1 MNCILKKISFK
12 VDYPWNTDAE
22 TTEVDANNVRRV
34 LRSHIHVHV
43 VNVFIHL
50 QNILSNKSSLIQ
62 GKFIVIY
69 S

>member
-1 MNCILKKISFK
+1 MNHILKKISFR
-12 VDYPWNTDAE
+12 VDYSWNIDAE
-22 TTEVDANNVRRV
+22 TTKVDAILVRRV